1 MSHTFTT
8 HIGNGEDRPILSAE
22 VTYDYTPPEPRT
34 WDHPGAALEI
44 EILSVETNGVEI
56 RDELSALELADLED
70 EATKHLDF
78 VTEDDALYAEA
89 ARRGIDLWVTR

>member
-8 HIGNGEDRPILSAE
+8 HIGNGEDRHILPVE

-34 WDHPGAALEI
+34 WNHPGAPLEI
-44 EILSVETNGVEI
+44 EILSVETNGVEV
-56 RDELSALELADLED
+56 RDELSAFELADLED
-70 EATKHLDF
+70 EAIEHLDF

-89 ARRGIDLWVTR
+89 SRRGIDLWATR